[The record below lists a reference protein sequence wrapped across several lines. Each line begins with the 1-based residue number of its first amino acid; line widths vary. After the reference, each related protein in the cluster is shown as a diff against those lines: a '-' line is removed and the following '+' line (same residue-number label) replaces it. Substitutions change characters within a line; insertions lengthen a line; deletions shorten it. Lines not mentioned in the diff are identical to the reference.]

1 MVLLPGQRR
10 RHALGGRGRGPGGP
24 HTGRPAQS
32 LVYGEGDRY
41 AAQYAVHPGEMV
53 GEMPVG
59 MQSFGDTDEPY
70 WPQAANATYKEVWT
84 STVGR
89 YLLLLS
95 ALEVDL

>member
-1 MVLLPGQRR
+1 
-10 RHALGGRGRGPGGP
+10 
-24 HTGRPAQS
+24 
-32 LVYGEGDRY
+32 
-41 AAQYAVHPGEMV
+41 
-53 GEMPVG
+53 MPVG